1 MNFNGKYQFNC
12 PRPRPLYILFIYCS
26 KSSRSLTVNLSRKT
40 DQKRDNYSYCTLQR
54 LGASVL
60 PVALVAVQDGGGDG
74 GEPVVADVEAEVD
87 DVLEHLVEAGRQRG
101 DVRVPDGQQQ
111 LVVVLHPLEL
121 VLEKVPSEGS

>member
-1 MNFNGKYQFNC
+1 MANTNSTVHVHVPFIFY
-12 PRPRPLYILFIYCS
+12 LYLLFQ
-26 KSSRSLTVNLSRKT
+26 SSRSLTVNLSRKT

-54 LGASVL
+54 LGACVF

>member
-1 MNFNGKYQFNC
+1 MANTNSTVHVPFC
-12 PRPRPLYILFIYCS
+12 LYFLFIYCS

-74 GEPVVADVEAEVD
+74 GEPVVTDVEAEVD